1 MMPVWTQTDYTNTT
15 ATYEVHCRNGL
26 FLGTVLSEMVDH
38 CPSFYG
44 EPVVEYRVTPVEGA
58 EAVFGNSED
67 ANKHL
72 LNPNK
77 ETL

>member
-1 MMPVWTQTDYTNTT
+1 MMPVWTQTDHTNTT
-15 ATYEVHCRNGL
+15 ATYEVHRNGL
-26 FLGTVLSEMVDH
+26 FLGTVISEMVDY

-44 EPVVEYRVTPVEGA
+44 EPVVEYRVTPPTGV

-67 ANKHL
+67 VNKHL

-77 ETL
+77 ETP